1 MMEIDMEVP
10 VSEPTKYV
18 SVCVYLFIISE
29 CVLAV
34 YVENLR
40 GRERIQEK
48 IERNI
53 EMDTG

>member
-1 MMEIDMEVP
+1 MMEIDTEVP

-48 IERNI
+48 RERNI